1 MSVAAYILVSMA
13 MYGAMMSASQ
23 TGAYRDTVLLNV
35 AAALA
40 IADRVPTL
48 KDGVTLAADA
58 IDSGRARAAL
68 DRLIARSN
76 A

>member
-1 MSVAAYILVSMA
+1 M
-13 MYGAMMSASQ
+13 
-23 TGAYRDTVLLNV
+23 LLNV